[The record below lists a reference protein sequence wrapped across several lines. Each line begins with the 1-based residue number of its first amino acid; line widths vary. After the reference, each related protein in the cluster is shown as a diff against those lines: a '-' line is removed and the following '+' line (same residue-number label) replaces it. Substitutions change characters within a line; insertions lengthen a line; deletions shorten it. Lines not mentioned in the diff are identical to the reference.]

1 MSRRKRVAVEDAQ
14 IAVELSSVSAP
25 NEASQVTFRHLA
37 LLAQTKSNDNDVW
50 ASIGIQG
57 QASPSMIDRLQR
69 MRTWIAS
76 RHFPE
81 ELRITI
87 LDTPNHDALALL
99 DDDERTILP
108 QIIEQFMTCEWT
120 GSGIQAAI
128 TNSAKSIELSP
139 RVAYR
144 TLYLCIMGIE
154 KGPRLPAIFSQ
165 LERETVL
172 SLLNQCL

>member
-1 MSRRKRVAVEDAQ
+1 
-14 IAVELSSVSAP
+14 
-25 NEASQVTFRHLA
+25 LA
-37 LLAQTKSNDNDVW
+37 LLAQTKSNDEDVW

-57 QASPSMIDRLQR
+57 QAPNSMIDRLHR

-87 LDTPNHDALALL
+87 LETPNNEALALL
-99 DDDERTILP
+99 GDEERLILQ
-108 QIIEQFMTCEWT
+108 QIIELFTTCEWT
-120 GSGIQAAI
+120 GPGIQAAI
-128 TNSAKSIELSP
+128 SNSAKSIELSP

-154 KGPRLPAIFSQ
+154 KGPRLPAILSE
-165 LERETVL
+165 LNRDTII
-172 SLLNQCL
+172 SLLNECL